1 MTNIKLKDLKIDFD
15 EIVKINIQKNIL
27 YVKKYLSILDKEQLL
42 ADLIGSTFYDDVGL
56 VNRELVERNYN
67 YLICKYYITN
77 LTLPQKKIDKK
88 REDDVDLIYDYL
100 KYFNII
106 DKIRQSVSD
115 LKLLDSLV
123 EDRIKIFESKFVI
136 ENDINYQQAKMMK
149 NFNKVMDGMDAKEIE
164 KMLPKLK
171 EITQSIDN
179 SASILKNNNIMKK

>member
-56 VNRELVERNYN
+56 VNRELVERNYS